1 MFYTLYILISNL
13 YFYIVFVC
21 NIMTIRKTH
30 FPQKRLSHNGF
41 SKRYTR
47 ESFTTN

>member
-1 MFYTLYILISNL
+1 MFYIYILISHL
-13 YFYIVFVC
+13 YFYIVFIC
-21 NIMTIRKTH
+21 NIMIIRKTH

-41 SKRYTR
+41 GKRYTQ